1 MREFLTQHEQEVV
14 TMLNSLFDEQAQ
26 RKQYD
31 IAMRAE
37 ERAEGEKIGRNKER
51 DENIKNTVIALKK
64 SLPTLESV
72 IETIMEIFKLDRQ
85 TAATKVTAYWN

>member
-1 MREFLTQHEQEVV
+1 MKERNYVRRTTQ
-14 TMLNSLFDEQAQ
+14 NSLDC
-26 RKQYD
+26 
-31 IAMRAE
+31 
-37 ERAEGEKIGRNKER
+37 
-51 DENIKNTVIALKK
+51 IKNTVIALKK

>member
-1 MREFLTQHEQEVV
+1 
-14 TMLNSLFDEQAQ
+14 MLDEQ
-26 RKQYD
+26 RK
-31 IAMRAE
+31 IHE
-37 ERAEGEKIGRNKER
+37 EKL
-51 DENIKNTVIALKK
+51 DCIKNTVIALKK